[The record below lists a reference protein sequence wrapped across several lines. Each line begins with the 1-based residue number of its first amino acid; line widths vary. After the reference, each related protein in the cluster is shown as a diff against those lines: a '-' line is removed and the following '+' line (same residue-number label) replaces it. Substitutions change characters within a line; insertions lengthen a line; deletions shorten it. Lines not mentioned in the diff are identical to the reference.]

1 MFCDD
6 AAVSEP
12 AGDLPQPA
20 QEWAAEGGVTLRT
33 PQPRTRT
40 SLATDLRRLGLQAGS
55 TTLVHASLSS
65 LGWVAGREVAVV
77 QALLDVLGPGGTLVV
92 PAQTGANSD
101 PADWGR
107 PPVPEPWWPVIR
119 AESPAYEA
127 ALTPSRGMG
136 AVAELVRTWPGAHRS
151 AHPQTSFAAVGARA
165 TEVTAAHKL
174 ANSLGERSPLA
185 TLERLDA
192 SVLFLGTG
200 WSTCTALHLAEYR
213 APHAAPARSG
223 CALLD
228 ADGRRQW
235 VEYEDIELDAE
246 VFDDL
251 GSDLERDRP
260 DLVVTGT
267 VGSADCRLFALAEAV
282 DYAVGWLTSRR
293 APAGA

>member
-12 AGDLPQPA
+12 AGDVPEAAP
-20 QEWAAEGGVTLRT
+20 EWAAEGGVTSRT
-33 PQPRTRT
+33 PHPRTRA
-40 SLATDLRRLGLQAGS
+40 SLATDLRGLGLQAGS
-55 TTLVHASLSS
+55 TALVHASLSS

-92 PAQTGANSD
+92 PTQTGANSD

-107 PPVPEPWWPVIR
+107 PPVPEAWWPVIR

-127 ALTPSRGMG
+127 GMTPSRGMG
-136 AVAELVRTWPGAHRS
+136 AVAELVRTWPGARRS

-165 TEVTAAHKL
+165 AEVTAVHEL
-174 ANSLGERSPLA
+174 ENSLGERSPLA
-185 TLERLDA
+185 TLERLGA
-192 SVLFLGTG
+192 SVLLVGTD

-213 APHAAPARSG
+213 APDAAPSRSG

-228 ADGRRQW
+228 SDGRRQW

-251 GSDLERDRP
+251 GADLERERP

-267 VGSADCRLFALAEAV
+267 VGSAGCRLFALADAV
-282 DYAVGWLTSRR
+282 DYAVGWLTARR
-293 APAGA
+293 AAADA